1 MQAVPIMSTNI
12 ETDMMTVTVEA
23 VLMMTII
30 AATVPMMMIIAAT
43 VPMMMIT
50 VVTVP
55 MMMITVVTVP
65 MMINR
70 IMMVMAH
77 QAVVTINK
85 TRRQTAIMTIGGIT
99 TKITANGRQ
108 VMETASLMT
117 SRRTVTTIST
127 AISLPV

>member
-30 AATVPMMMIIAAT
+30 AATM
-43 VPMMMIT
+43 PMMMIT

-55 MMMITVVTVP
+55 MV
-65 MMINR
+65 INR